1 MTTVPIPP
9 PSFFHGLFL
18 GSVTYSFFRF
28 LSPIVTTSFGT
39 PSFQSNVSKLNSGKS
54 YHYHSLLPSTIH
66 ALLQIVGTW
75 GVVFHGRRGLDY
87 DHDIADL
94 KITSSPAILFDEQ
107 TIVTYGLTYFGP
119 TVYMGVFVGYL
130 LTDTILAPSF
140 KDMEYVYVVH
150 HLAASLCWTY
160 CASFRIMQNYASLLQ
175 FCELSTPLMNI
186 RQILLISGYK
196 SSDLS
201 VTLISL
207 SFFLVFAMVRVA
219 PIPFLLRDW
228 VFRDFSSVRDV
239 VGIGGSAFLTMF
251 VVVHVALQL
260 GWFGIMCGKLWEIAF
275 GKRKQEKNGKKKS

>member
-1 MTTVPIPP
+1 MTVPVP
-9 PSFFHGLFL
+9 PSSFFYGLFI

-28 LSPIVTTSFGT
+28 LSPVVTSRFGT
-39 PSFQSNVSKLNSGKS
+39 SSLQSNVSKLNSGKT

-87 DHDIADL
+87 DHANADVKSML
-94 KITSSPAILFDEQ
+94 SPAILFDEQ
-107 TIVTYGLTYFGP
+107 TFVTYGLTPFGP
-119 TVYMGVFVGYL
+119 TVYMGIFVGYL

-160 CASFRIMQNYASLLQ
+160 CASCRIMQNYASLLQ
-175 FCELSTPLMNI
+175 FCELSTPLMNL
-186 RQILLISGYK
+186 RQILLVSGYK

-201 VTLISL
+201 VTITSL
-207 SFFLVFAMVRVA
+207 SFFLVFALVRVA
-219 PIPFLLRDW
+219 PIPFLVRNW
-228 VFRDFSSVRDV
+228 VYRDFGSVRDL
-239 VGIGGSAFLTMF
+239 VGMGGSAFLTMF

-260 GWFGIMCGKLWEIAF
+260 GWFGIMCGKLWGIAF
-275 GKRKQEKNGKKKS
+275 GKVKPAKNGKKKL